1 MLPISCVIIARNEA
15 EALKRCLSSI
25 HRWIKE
31 IIVVINDCTDDTQ
44 KVAEQFGVRVI
55 EHAWEGYAKQKNF
68 GISCAQEA
76 WILRLDADEEVSEAL
91 KQQIEDFF
99 QKTPP
104 ADCDVVYCQRHNRYL
119 NHWLRYGRSKDSCPI
134 LLRKRAVKWIGTV
147 HEGLQYSGKKHYLQ
161 GPLWHYTETSIEQT
175 LQKQIKYAH
184 LSAPVL
190 AQRHSLGILML
201 KCCLNPLTNFI
212 NRYIL
217 RGGFLDKFPGF
228 YYATITSFYTFLKYL
243 LAIEL
248 RLKRNE

>member
-1 MLPISCVIIARNEA
+1 MLPISCVILARNEA
-15 EALKRCLSSI
+15 ESLKRCLSSI
-25 HRWIKE
+25 YGWIKE

-44 KVAEQFGVRVI
+44 KVAEQFGAHVI

-91 KQQIEDFF
+91 KQHIEDFF
-99 QKTPP
+99 QQTPP
-104 ADCDVVYCQRHNRYL
+104 VDCKVIYCQRHNRYL
-119 NHWLRYGRSKDSCPI
+119 NRWLRYGRSKDFCPI
-134 LLRKRAVKWIGTV
+134 LLRKGAVKWVGTV

-184 LSAPVL
+184 LA
-190 AQRHSLGILML
+190 AQTLTKKYSLRQLIL
-201 KCCLNPLTNFI
+201 KCCLNPIVNFI
-212 NRYIL
+212 NRYVL
-217 RGGFLDKFPGF
+217 RGGFLDKFQGF
-228 YYATITSFYTFLKYL
+228 YYATLTSFYTFLKYL

-248 RLKRNE
+248 QLKRNE

>member
-25 HRWIKE
+25 HGWIKE
-31 IIVVINDCTDDTQ
+31 IIVIINDCTDDTQ
-44 KVAEQFGVRVI
+44 KIAEQFGARVI
-55 EHAWEGYAKQKNF
+55 EHVWEGYARQKNF
-68 GISCAQEA
+68 GISCAQKA

-104 ADCDVVYCQRHNRYL
+104 ADCEVVYCQRHNRYL

-184 LSAPVL
+184 LSAPAL
-190 AQRHSLGILML
+190 AQRRSKVLPKSLNKFYQSLHSKRWFFRQIPRILL
-201 KCCLNPLTNFI
+201 RNHNLFLYLFKIFI
-212 NRYIL
+212 GNR
-217 RGGFLDKFPGF
+217 
-228 YYATITSFYTFLKYL
+228 TTFTAK
-243 LAIEL
+243 
-248 RLKRNE
+248 